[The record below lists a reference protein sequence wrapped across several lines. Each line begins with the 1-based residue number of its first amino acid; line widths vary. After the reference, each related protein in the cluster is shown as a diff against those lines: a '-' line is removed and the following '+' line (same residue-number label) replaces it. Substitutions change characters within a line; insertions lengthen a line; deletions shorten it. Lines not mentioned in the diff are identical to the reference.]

1 LRKPNPRKVQRT
13 QADVDK
19 AWEAGERFGTWG
31 ALVML
36 FTVLYDKEH
45 AGPEDIR
52 RVWDEVNYLAESV
65 AERRVSLNDLDGVLR
80 EEYGVEV
87 RK

>member
-1 LRKPNPRKVQRT
+1 MRKPNPRKVQRT

-19 AWEAGERFGTWG
+19 AWVEGERFGTWG
-31 ALVML
+31 ALLML

-45 AGPEDIR
+45 AEPKDIQ

-65 AERRVSLNDLDGVLR
+65 AERRVTLNDLDKVLR

-87 RK
+87 KR